1 MVRQSDTEITI
12 QFQGSYIII
21 TFCNNF
27 RLGLGED
34 STKGNIVGLFGVFF
48 NFFFPPTLRLRF
60 KAALSKM

>member
-48 NFFFPPTLRLRF
+48 QFFFSSNSQIRF